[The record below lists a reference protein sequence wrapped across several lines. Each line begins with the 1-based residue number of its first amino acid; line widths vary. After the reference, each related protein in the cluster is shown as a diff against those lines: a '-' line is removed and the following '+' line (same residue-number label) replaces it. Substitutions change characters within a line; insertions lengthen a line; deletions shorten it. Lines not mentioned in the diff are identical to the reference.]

1 MATMSTL
8 CTVSTV
14 CTVST
19 LPSNP
24 KGLTK
29 SVELIKNFKDH
40 LSQILTIKFL
50 SVLIISFPSAIIAEY
65 LNIPLAWF
73 LGPMIITS
81 IAALSG
87 LKIIMPKIVLSFILI
102 ILGLHIGNYIDQ
114 NLFNQML
121 DWIWTSLIMLIY
133 IIICILVV
141 AKYLQKFASYGEKA
155 SIFSAAPGAL
165 GPLMILAESEK
176 TDLSQVA
183 TSHLIRLII
192 IITIIPLII
201 VNNTE
206 NDILLNYDFN
216 YLAQNH
222 FNLILLIFASLFFII
237 VFDKIRIPAAL
248 LSGTLF
254 ASGLLQ
260 ITDIASYKLPDE
272 TVNFCLLILGSSVG
286 CRFAE
291 KTVKEIANN
300 SLHSIVATTIL
311 VVLGLVAA
319 YVATFF
325 VETNILTLILSFSP
339 GGIYEVAVIAIAFD
353 LDPDFV
359 AFHHI
364 IRLLFILFT
373 VPICLRVIEK
383 IKK

>member
-1 MATMSTL
+1 MNL
-8 CTVSTV
+8 
-14 CTVST
+14 
-19 LPSNP
+19 
-24 KGLTK
+24 
-29 SVELIKNFKDH
+29 LIKNFKDH
-40 LSQILTIKFL
+40 LSQILKIKFI

-65 LNIPLAWF
+65 LSIPLAWF

-87 LKIIMPKIVLSFILI
+87 LKIMMPKIVLSFILI

-114 NLFNQML
+114 NLFDQMIN
-121 DWIWTSLIMLIY
+121 WIWTSLIMLIY
-133 IIICILVV
+133 IIICILIV
-141 AKYLQKFASYGEKA
+141 AKYLKKFANYGEKA

-165 GPLMILAESEK
+165 GPLMILAENEK

-192 IITIIPLII
+192 IITVIPFII
-201 VNNTE
+201 VNNSDNT
-206 NDILLNYDFN
+206 ILLNNDFN
-216 YLAQNH
+216 YIDQNH
-222 FNLILLIFASLFFII
+222 LNLILLIIASLFFIFI
-237 VFDKIRIPAAL
+237 FDKIKIPAAL

-311 VVLGLVAA
+311 VSLGLLAA

-373 VPICLRVIEK
+373 VPIFLRVLEK

>member
-1 MATMSTL
+1 ML
-8 CTVSTV
+8 
-14 CTVST
+14 
-19 LPSNP
+19 
-24 KGLTK
+24 K
-29 SVELIKNFKDH
+29 
-40 LSQILTIKFL
+40 QINQIFSIKFIT
-50 SVLIISFPSAIIAEY
+50 VLIISTPSAIVADY
-65 LNIPLAWF
+65 FNIPLAWF
-73 LGPMIITS
+73 LGPMIVTS

-114 NLFNQML
+114 NLFNQMIN
-121 DWIWTSLIMLIY
+121 WIWTSLIMLIY

-141 AKYLQKFASYGEKA
+141 SKYLQKFSGYDKKA

-192 IITIIPLII
+192 IITVIPFII
-201 VNNTE
+201 VNNT
-206 NDILLNYDFN
+206 NTDTLLIEKFDYMS
-216 YLAQNH
+216 QNH
-222 FNLILLIFASLFFII
+222 INLILLVSVSLFFIFI
-237 VFDKIRIPAAL
+237 FDKIKVPAAL

-286 CRFAE
+286 CKFAE

-311 VVLGLVAA
+311 VVLGLLAA
-319 YVATFF
+319 YVSTFF
-325 VETNILTLILSFSP
+325 VDTNILTLILSFSP

-373 VPICLRVIEK
+373 VPIILRIFDK

>member
-1 MATMSTL
+1 ML
-8 CTVSTV
+8 
-14 CTVST
+14 
-19 LPSNP
+19 
-24 KGLTK
+24 K
-29 SVELIKNFKDH
+29 
-40 LSQILTIKFL
+40 QINQIFTIKFI
-50 SVLIISFPSAIIAEY
+50 SVLIIAFPSAIFAEY

-133 IIICILVV
+133 IIVCILVV
-141 AKYLQKFASYGEKA
+141 AKYLQKFASYDEKA

-165 GPLMILAESEK
+165 GPLMILAENEK

-192 IITIIPLII
+192 IITVIPFI
-201 VNNTE
+201 VVSNTGNE
-206 NDILLNYDFN
+206 SLVNDNFN
-216 YLAQNH
+216 YLVQNH
-222 FNLILLIFASLFFII
+222 LNLILLIVASLFFIFI
-237 VFDKIRIPAAL
+237 FDKIKIPAAL

-260 ITDIASYKLPDE
+260 ITDIASYKLPAE

-311 VVLGLVAA
+311 VLLGLVAA

-325 VETNILTLILSFSP
+325 VDTNVLTLILSFSP

-373 VPICLRVIEK
+373 VPIFLRVLEK
-383 IKK
+383 INK

>member
-1 MATMSTL
+1 MIEEQLMNESKVFFNLTNYKQL
-8 CTVSTV
+8 
-14 CTVST
+14 
-19 LPSNP
+19 
-24 KGLTK
+24 LTK
-29 SVELIKNFKDH
+29 KFILVILI
-40 LSQILTIKFL
+40 SI
-50 SVLIISFPSAIIAEY
+50 PSAIIADY
-65 LNIPLAWF
+65 FNIPLAWM

-81 IAALSG
+81 IGALAGLKVKMPKLALS
-87 LKIIMPKIVLSFILI
+87 SILI

-114 NLFNQML
+114 NLFNQISN
-121 DWIWTSLIMLIY
+121 WIWTSLIMLIY
-133 IIICILVV
+133 IIICILIV
-141 AKYLQKFASYGEKA
+141 AKYLQKFAGYGEKA

-165 GPLMILAESEK
+165 GPLMILAENEK

-192 IITIIPLII
+192 IITVIPFI
-201 VNNTE
+201 VVSNTG
-206 NDILLNYDFN
+206 NDVLLNDDFN
-216 YLAQNH
+216 YLGQNH
-222 FNLILLIFASLFFII
+222 LNLFLLIFASLFFIFI
-237 VFDKIRIPAAL
+237 FDKIKIPAAL

-260 ITDIASYKLPDE
+260 ISDIASYKLPDE

-311 VVLGLVAA
+311 VVLGLLAA

-325 VETNILTLILSFSP
+325 VDTNILTLILSFSP

-373 VPICLRVIEK
+373 VPIFLRVLEK

>member
-1 MATMSTL
+1 ML
-8 CTVSTV
+8 
-14 CTVST
+14 
-19 LPSNP
+19 
-24 KGLTK
+24 K
-29 SVELIKNFKDH
+29 
-40 LSQILTIKFL
+40 QINQIFSIQFIT
-50 SVLIISFPSAIIAEY
+50 VLIISVPSAIITDY
-65 LNIPLAWF
+65 FNIPLAWF
-73 LGPMIITS
+73 LGPMIVTS

-114 NLFNQML
+114 NLFNQMIN
-121 DWIWTSLIMLIY
+121 WIWTSFIMLIY

-141 AKYLQKFASYGEKA
+141 AKYLQKFSGYSKKA

-165 GPLMILAESEK
+165 GPLMILAENEK

-192 IITIIPLII
+192 IITVIPFII
-201 VNNTE
+201 VNNTDTGALIID
-206 NDILLNYDFN
+206 NFDYMS
-216 YLAQNH
+216 QNH
-222 FNLILLIFASLFFII
+222 LNLVLLIITSLFFIFI
-237 VFDKIRIPAAL
+237 FNKIKVPAAL

-260 ITDIASYKLPDE
+260 ITDIASYRLPDE

-286 CRFAE
+286 CKFAE

-311 VVLGLVAA
+311 VVLGLLAA

-325 VETNILTLILSFSP
+325 VDTNILTLILSFSP

-373 VPICLRVIEK
+373 VPIILRIFDK

>member
-1 MATMSTL
+1 MLNKFNLDTQSI
-8 CTVSTV
+8 
-14 CTVST
+14 
-19 LPSNP
+19 N
-24 KGLTK
+24 
-29 SVELIKNFKDH
+29 
-40 LSQILTIKFL
+40 QIFSIKFV
-50 SVLIISFPSAIIAEY
+50 SVIIISIPSAIIADY
-65 LNIPLAWF
+65 FNIPLAWM
-73 LGPMIITS
+73 LGPMIVTS
-81 IAALSG
+81 IAALAG
-87 LKIIMPKIVLSFILI
+87 LKVVMPKIALSSILI

-114 NLFNQML
+114 NLFNQMIN
-121 DWIWTSLIMLIY
+121 WIWTSVIMLIY
-133 IIICILVV
+133 IIICILIVS
-141 AKYLQKFASYGEKA
+141 KYLQKFSGYSEKA

-165 GPLMILAESEK
+165 GPLMILAENEK

-183 TSHLIRLII
+183 TSHLIRLLI
-192 IITIIPLII
+192 IITVIPFII
-201 VNNTE
+201 VNNTGSE
-206 NDILLNYDFN
+206 ALLLDNFDYMS
-216 YLAQNH
+216 QNH
-222 FNLILLIFASLFFII
+222 LNLILLIIASLFFIFI
-237 VFDKIRIPAAL
+237 FDKIRVPAAL

-260 ITDIASYKLPDE
+260 ITDIASYKLPDASI
-272 TVNFCLLILGSSVG
+272 NFCLLILGASVG

-311 VVLGLVAA
+311 VLLGLIAA

-325 VETNILTLILSFSP
+325 VDTNILTLILSFSP

-373 VPICLRVIEK
+373 VPIILRVLEK

>member
-1 MATMSTL
+1 
-8 CTVSTV
+8 
-14 CTVST
+14 
-19 LPSNP
+19 
-24 KGLTK
+24 
-29 SVELIKNFKDH
+29 
-40 LSQILTIKFL
+40 
-50 SVLIISFPSAIIAEY
+50 
-65 LNIPLAWF
+65 
-73 LGPMIITS
+73 
-81 IAALSG
+81 
-87 LKIIMPKIVLSFILI
+87 
-102 ILGLHIGNYIDQ
+102 
-114 NLFNQML
+114 
-121 DWIWTSLIMLIY
+121 
-133 IIICILVV
+133 LV
-141 AKYLQKFASYGEKA
+141 
-155 SIFSAAPGAL
+155 
-165 GPLMILAESEK
+165 
-176 TDLSQVA
+176 
-183 TSHLIRLII
+183 
-192 IITIIPLII
+192 
-201 VNNTE
+201 
-206 NDILLNYDFN
+206 NDNFN
-216 YLAQNH
+216 YLVQNH
-222 FNLILLIFASLFFII
+222 LNLILLIVASLFFIFI
-237 VFDKIRIPAAL
+237 FDKIKIPAAL

-260 ITDIASYKLPDE
+260 ITDIASYKLPAE

-325 VETNILTLILSFSP
+325 VDTNILTLILSFSP

-373 VPICLRVIEK
+373 VPIFLRVLEK

>member
-1 MATMSTL
+1 M
-8 CTVSTV
+8 
-14 CTVST
+14 
-19 LPSNP
+19 
-24 KGLTK
+24 
-29 SVELIKNFKDH
+29 IKH
-40 LSQILTIKFL
+40 Y
-50 SVLIISFPSAIIAEY
+50 ISFYVENLKQLFSKKFFAVILISIPSAIVADY
-65 LNIPLAWF
+65 FNIPLAWM
-73 LGPMIITS
+73 LGPMIVTS
-81 IAALSG
+81 IAALAG
-87 LKIIMPKIVLSFILI
+87 LKVQMPKLALNSILI

-114 NLFNQML
+114 NLFDQMIN
-121 DWIWTSLIMLIY
+121 WIWTSVIMLMY
-133 IIICILVV
+133 IIICIIIV
-141 AKYLQKFASYGEKA
+141 AKYLQKFSGYSEKA

-165 GPLMILAESEK
+165 GPLLILAEHEK

-192 IITIIPLII
+192 IITVIPFII
-201 VNNTE
+201 VNNTSTE
-206 NDILLNYDFN
+206 TLLLNQFDYMS
-216 YLAQNH
+216 QNH
-222 FNLILLIFASLFFII
+222 LHLIFLIIVSLFFIF
-237 VFDKIRIPAAL
+237 VFNKFKVPAAL

-260 ITDIASYKLPDE
+260 IFDIASYKLPD
-272 TVNFCLLILGSSVG
+272 TSINFCLLILGASVG

-311 VVLGLVAA
+311 VVLGLIAA
-319 YVATFF
+319 YIATFF
-325 VETNILTLILSFSP
+325 VDTNILTLILSFSP

-373 VPICLRVIEK
+373 IPIFLKVLEN

>member
-1 MATMSTL
+1 ML
-8 CTVSTV
+8 
-14 CTVST
+14 
-19 LPSNP
+19 
-24 KGLTK
+24 K
-29 SVELIKNFKDH
+29 
-40 LSQILTIKFL
+40 QINQIFTIKFI
-50 SVLIISFPSAIIAEY
+50 SVLIISFPSAIIADY
-65 LNIPLAWF
+65 FNIPLAWF
-73 LGPMIITS
+73 LGPMIVTS

-114 NLFNQML
+114 NLFNQMF

-141 AKYLQKFASYGEKA
+141 AKYLQKYAGYGEKA

-165 GPLMILAESEK
+165 GPLMILAENEK

-192 IITIIPLII
+192 IITVIPFII
-201 VNNTE
+201 VNNTGSE
-206 NDILLNYDFN
+206 VLLLDKFDYMG
-216 YLAQNH
+216 QNH
-222 FNLILLIFASLFFII
+222 LKLILLIIASLFFIF
-237 VFDKIRIPAAL
+237 VFDKIRVPAAL

-260 ITDIASYKLPDE
+260 MTDVASYRLPDASI
-272 TVNFCLLILGSSVG
+272 NFCLLILGASVG

-291 KTVKEIANN
+291 KTIKEIASN

-311 VVLGLVAA
+311 VLLGLLAA

-325 VETNILTLILSFSP
+325 VDTNILTLILSFSP

-373 VPICLRVIEK
+373 VPIFLRIFEK
-383 IKK
+383 FKK

>member
-1 MATMSTL
+1 ML
-8 CTVSTV
+8 
-14 CTVST
+14 
-19 LPSNP
+19 
-24 KGLTK
+24 K
-29 SVELIKNFKDH
+29 
-40 LSQILTIKFL
+40 QINQIFTIKFI
-50 SVLIISFPSAIIAEY
+50 SVLIISFPSAIFAEY
-65 LNIPLAWF
+65 LNLPLAWF

-87 LKIIMPKIVLSFILI
+87 LKIFMPKIVLSFILI

-114 NLFNQML
+114 NLFNQISN
-121 DWIWTSLIMLIY
+121 WIWTSLIMLVY
-133 IIICILVV
+133 IIICILIV
-141 AKYLQKFASYGEKA
+141 AKYLQKFAGYGEKA

-165 GPLMILAESEK
+165 GPLMILAENEK

-192 IITIIPLII
+192 IITVIPFI
-201 VNNTE
+201 VVSNTG
-206 NDILLNYDFN
+206 NDVLLNDDFN
-216 YLAQNH
+216 YLGQNH
-222 FNLILLIFASLFFII
+222 LNLFLLIFASLFFIF
-237 VFDKIRIPAAL
+237 VFDKIRVPAAL

-311 VVLGLVAA
+311 VLLGLLAA
-319 YVATFF
+319 YAATFF
-325 VETNILTLILSFSP
+325 VDTNILTLILSFSP

-373 VPICLRVIEK
+373 VPIFLRVIEK

>member
-1 MATMSTL
+1 MIKHQIKSYL
-8 CTVSTV
+8 E
-14 CTVST
+14 
-19 LPSNP
+19 N
-24 KGLTK
+24 TK
-29 SVELIKNFKDH
+29 QVFS
-40 LSQILTIKFL
+40 IKFI
-50 SVLIISFPSAIIAEY
+50 SVLIISFPSAIIADY
-65 LNIPLAWF
+65 FNIPLAWF

-87 LKIIMPKIVLSFILI
+87 LKIIMPKIV
-102 ILGLHIGNYIDQ
+102 
-114 NLFNQML
+114 
-121 DWIWTSLIMLIY
+121 IMLIY

-165 GPLMILAESEK
+165 GPLMILAENEK

-192 IITIIPLII
+192 IITVIPFII

-206 NDILLNYDFN
+206 NNVLLNDDFN
-216 YLAQNH
+216 YFAQNH
-222 FNLILLIFASLFFII
+222 LNLILLIIASLFFIF

-311 VVLGLVAA
+311 VVLGLFAA

-325 VETNILTLILSFSP
+325 VETNILTLILSYSP

-373 VPICLRVIEK
+373 VPVFLRVLEK

>member
-1 MATMSTL
+1 MYNEFLRAVESIKQIFSL
-8 CTVSTV
+8 KFITVI
-14 CTVST
+14 
-19 LPSNP
+19 
-24 KGLTK
+24 
-29 SVELIKNFKDH
+29 LI
-40 LSQILTIKFL
+40 SI
-50 SVLIISFPSAIIAEY
+50 PSAIIADY
-65 LNIPLAWF
+65 FSIPLAWM

-87 LKIIMPKIVLSFILI
+87 LKVKMPKMALNSILI

-114 NLFNQML
+114 NLFNQMIN
-121 DWIWTSLIMLIY
+121 WMWTSLIMLIY
-133 IIICILVV
+133 IIICILLVS
-141 AKYLQKFASYGEKA
+141 KYLEKFSGYGKKA

-165 GPLMILAESEK
+165 GPLMILAENEK

-192 IITIIPLII
+192 IITVIPFII
-201 VNNTE
+201 VNNT
-206 NDILLNYDFN
+206 NTDTLLIDKFDYMS
-216 YLAQNH
+216 QNH
-222 FNLILLIFASLFFII
+222 INLILLIIASLFFIFI
-237 VFDKIRIPAAL
+237 FDKIKVPAAL

-260 ITDIASYKLPDE
+260 ITEIATYKLPDE
-272 TVNFCLLILGSSVG
+272 SVNFCLLILGASVG

-300 SLHSIVATTIL
+300 SLHSIVATTVL
-311 VVLGLVAA
+311 VVLGLIAA

-325 VETNILTLILSFSP
+325 VDTNILTLILSFSP

-373 VPICLRVIEK
+373 VPIILKIFDK

>member
-1 MATMSTL
+1 ML
-8 CTVSTV
+8 KEI
-14 CTVST
+14 
-19 LPSNP
+19 N
-24 KGLTK
+24 
-29 SVELIKNFKDH
+29 
-40 LSQILTIKFL
+40 QIFTIKFI
-50 SVLIISFPSAIIAEY
+50 SVLIISFPSAIIADY
-65 LNIPLAWF
+65 FNIPLAWF
-73 LGPMIITS
+73 LGPMIVTS

-114 NLFNQML
+114 NLFNQISN
-121 DWIWTSLIMLIY
+121 WIWTSLIMLIY
-133 IIICILVV
+133 IIISILIV

-165 GPLMILAESEK
+165 GPLMILAENEK

-192 IITIIPLII
+192 IITVIPFII
-201 VNNTE
+201 VNNTG
-206 NDILLNYDFN
+206 NDVLLNDDFN
-216 YLAQNH
+216 YLGQNH
-222 FNLILLIFASLFFII
+222 LNLILLIFASLFFIF
-237 VFDKIRIPAAL
+237 VFDKIRVPAAL

-260 ITDIASYKLPDE
+260 MTDVASYKLPDASI
-272 TVNFCLLILGSSVG
+272 NFCLLILGASVG

-291 KTVKEIANN
+291 KTIKEIANN
-300 SLHSIVATTIL
+300 SLHSLVATTIL
-311 VVLGLVAA
+311 VLLGFVAA

-325 VETNILTLILSFSP
+325 VDTNILTLILSFSP
-339 GGIYEVAVIAIAFD
+339 GGIYEVAVIAIAFN
-353 LDPDFV
+353 LEPDFV

-373 VPICLRVIEK
+373 VPVILK
-383 IKK
+383 VLSKFKKLN

>member
-1 MATMSTL
+1 MAKIIDL
-8 CTVSTV
+8 
-14 CTVST
+14 
-19 LPSNP
+19 N
-24 KGLTK
+24 K
-29 SVELIKNFKDH
+29 EN
-40 LSQILTIKFL
+40 LSQLISKKFL
-50 SVLIISFPSAIIAEY
+50 ILFFIGIPSSLIAEY
-65 LNIPLAWF
+65 FNIPLAWF

-87 LKIIMPKIVLSFILI
+87 LKVIMPKVALSFILI
-102 ILGLHIGNYIDQ
+102 ILGLHIGNYIDE
-114 NLFNQML
+114 NLFNQMIN
-121 DWIWTSLIMLIY
+121 WIWTSVIMLVY
-133 IIICILVV
+133 IIFCILIV
-141 AKYLQKFASYGEKA
+141 AKYLQKFSGYSKKA

-165 GPLMILAESEK
+165 GPLMILAENEK

-192 IITIIPLII
+192 IITVIPFIIIS
-201 VNNTE
+201 NTNSE
-206 NDILLNYDFN
+206 ILTLDQFN
-216 YLAQNH
+216 YLEQNH
-222 FNLILLIFASLFFII
+222 FDLVLLLIASFFFIFI
-237 VFDKIRIPAAL
+237 FDKIKIPAAL

-260 ITDIASYKLPDE
+260 ITDIATYKLPNE
-272 TVNFCLLILGSSVG
+272 TINFCLLILGSSVG

-300 SLHSIVATTIL
+300 SLHSVVATTIL
-311 VVLGLVAA
+311 VILGLVAA

-325 VETNILTLILSFSP
+325 VDTNILTLILSFCP
-339 GGIYEVAVIAIAFD
+339 GGIYEVAVVAIAFD

-373 VPICLRVIEK
+373 VPLFLRVLEK
-383 IKK
+383 FKK

>member
-1 MATMSTL
+1 MTKHQITL
-8 CTVSTV
+8 YLENSKQVFS
-14 CTVST
+14 
-19 LPSNP
+19 
-24 KGLTK
+24 
-29 SVELIKNFKDH
+29 
-40 LSQILTIKFL
+40 IKFIY
-50 SVLIISFPSAIIAEY
+50 VLIISIPSAIVAEY
-65 LNIPLAWF
+65 FNIPLAWF

-87 LKIIMPKIVLSFILI
+87 LKIIMPKIILSFILI

-114 NLFNQML
+114 NLFNQIIN
-121 DWIWTSLIMLIY
+121 WVWTSIIMLIY
-133 IIICILVV
+133 IIICMIVV
-141 AKYLQKFASYGEKA
+141 AKYLQKFANYDEKA

-165 GPLMILAESEK
+165 GPLMILAENAK

-192 IITIIPLII
+192 IITVIPFII
-201 VNNTE
+201 VNNTNTE
-206 NDILLNYDFN
+206 TLLIDDFD
-216 YLAQNH
+216 YIAQNH
-222 FNLILLIFASLFFII
+222 INLILLIIASLFFIF
-237 VFDKIRIPAAL
+237 VFDKIKIPAAL

-272 TVNFCLLILGSSVG
+272 TINFCLLILGASVG

-311 VVLGLVAA
+311 VVLGLIAA

-325 VETNILTLILSFSP
+325 VDTNILTLILSFSP

-364 IRLLFILFT
+364 IRLLFILLT
-373 VPICLRVIEK
+373 VPVFLRILEK

>member
-1 MATMSTL
+1 ML
-8 CTVSTV
+8 
-14 CTVST
+14 
-19 LPSNP
+19 
-24 KGLTK
+24 K
-29 SVELIKNFKDH
+29 
-40 LSQILTIKFL
+40 QINQIFTIKFI
-50 SVLIISFPSAIIAEY
+50 SVLIISFPSAIFAEY

-87 LKIIMPKIVLSFILI
+87 LKIFMPKIVLSFILI

-114 NLFNQML
+114 NLFNQMF

-141 AKYLQKFASYGEKA
+141 AKYLQKFANYGEKA

-165 GPLMILAESEK
+165 GPLMILAENEK

-192 IITIIPLII
+192 IITVIPFI
-201 VNNTE
+201 VVSNTGNN
-206 NDILLNYDFN
+206 DDFN
-216 YLAQNH
+216 YLGQNH
-222 FNLILLIFASLFFII
+222 LNLFLLIFASLFFIFI
-237 VFDKIRIPAAL
+237 FDKIKIPAAL

-260 ITDIASYKLPDE
+260 ISDIASYKLPDE

-311 VVLGLVAA
+311 VVLGLLAA

-325 VETNILTLILSFSP
+325 VDTNILTLILSFSP

-373 VPICLRVIEK
+373 VPIFLRVLEK

>member
-1 MATMSTL
+1 VLNKFNLDTQSI
-8 CTVSTV
+8 
-14 CTVST
+14 
-19 LPSNP
+19 N
-24 KGLTK
+24 
-29 SVELIKNFKDH
+29 
-40 LSQILTIKFL
+40 QIFSIKFV
-50 SVLIISFPSAIIAEY
+50 SVIIISIPSAIIADY
-65 LNIPLAWF
+65 FNIPLAWM
-73 LGPMIITS
+73 LGPMIVTS

-87 LKIIMPKIVLSFILI
+87 LKVVMPKIALSSILI

-114 NLFNQML
+114 NLFNQMIN
-121 DWIWTSLIMLIY
+121 WIWTSVIMLIY
-133 IIICILVV
+133 IIICILIVS
-141 AKYLQKFASYGEKA
+141 KYLQKFSGYSEKA

-165 GPLMILAESEK
+165 GPLMILAENEK

-183 TSHLIRLII
+183 TSHLIRLLI
-192 IITIIPLII
+192 IITVIPFII
-201 VNNTE
+201 VNNTGSE
-206 NDILLNYDFN
+206 TLLLDNFDYKS
-216 YLAQNH
+216 QNH
-222 FNLILLIFASLFFII
+222 LNLILLIIASLFFIFI
-237 VFDKIRIPAAL
+237 FDKIRVPAAL

-260 ITDIASYKLPDE
+260 ITDIASYKLPDASI
-272 TVNFCLLILGSSVG
+272 NFCLLILGASVG

-311 VVLGLVAA
+311 VLLGLIAA

-325 VETNILTLILSFSP
+325 VDTNILTLILSFSP

-373 VPICLRVIEK
+373 VPVFLRILEK
-383 IKK
+383 LKK